1 MEKIKQSFIEV
12 IAGEPRKEHYI
23 NVSVIAISI
32 SIVVGVVMMLFW
44 NGQY

>member
-1 MEKIKQSFIEV
+1 MDKIKQSFFEV

-23 NVSVIAISI
+23 NVSVITILIAIVAGI
-32 SIVVGVVMMLFW
+32 IMMLFW